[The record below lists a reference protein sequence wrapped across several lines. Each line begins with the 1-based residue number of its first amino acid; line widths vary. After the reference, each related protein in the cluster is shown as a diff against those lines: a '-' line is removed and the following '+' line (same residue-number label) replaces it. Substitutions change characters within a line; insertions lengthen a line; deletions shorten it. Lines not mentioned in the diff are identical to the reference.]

1 MYILLIISLLI
12 LLVINI
18 NLFRRQPVNPNCI
31 FCGMLLLS
39 IIFGLFWYSEWDLSS
54 FSVNSY
60 LAIFLGCGSFSS
72 ASWIIHYLFYNKKE
86 GGYNE
91 KGPIEVG
98 DIKWGIAFIFEI
110 TTAILA
116 INFFGGFGGNISQ
129 SIIDYRVSTSYF
141 NVDTM
146 PSYLSLMI
154 NICLVNGVVSGY
166 ALANNTVF
174 YRKIPLKWLALTLL
188 SMGISLFGGSRG
200 GAVSILISTIMSF
213 LSLMQKKINGSYD
226 KKKMYK
232 FLISCLIGGVIFAI
246 LFVESANW
254 IGRTIEDGPMY
265 YFAIYFSAPLKNLD
279 LNIRD
284 LDNGLNISNTLF
296 RSINGHSLGNVGT
309 VFTDEYMIGNYL
321 GIIVISFI
329 YGLLA
334 TLLYESVRY
343 KRIETNSFSLA
354 FIIYSYVLFAVS
366 MALFGNTM
374 LISLTTTYAIKTL
387 VGIIAI
393 VVLYSL
399 KVKDGKI
406 LIKKWL

>member
-12 LLVINI
+12 LLIINI
-18 NLFRRQPVNPNCI
+18 ILFKRQPVNPNCI

-39 IIFGLFWYSEWDLSS
+39 AIFGLFWYNKWDLSS
-54 FSVNSY
+54 FSANSY
-60 LAIFLGCGSFSS
+60 LAIFLGCGSFSG
-72 ASWIIHYLFYNKKE
+72 ASWIVHYLFYDKEE

-91 KGPIEVG
+91 RGPIEVSLP
-98 DIKWGIAFIFEI
+98 KLGIAFVFEI
-110 TTAILA
+110 ATAIMA

-129 SIIDYRVSTSYF
+129 AIIDYRVSVSYF

-154 NICLVNGVVSGY
+154 NICLVNGIVSGY

-174 YRKIPLKWLALTLL
+174 YKKMPIKWLVLTLL
-188 SMGISLFGGSRG
+188 SIGNSLFGGSRG
-200 GAVSILISTIMSF
+200 GAVSIFISTIMSF
-213 LSLMQKKINGSYD
+213 LSLIQKKYNGSYD
-226 KKKMYK
+226 KKKIYK
-232 FLISCLIGGVIFAI
+232 FLTSLLITGVILAT
-246 LFVESANW
+246 LFVKSANL
-254 IGRTIEDGPMY
+254 IGRTVEDGPMY

-279 LNIRD
+279 LNIKD
-284 LDNGLNISNTLF
+284 LDNGLHITNTMF

-334 TLLYESVRY
+334 TLLYEIIRY
-343 KRIETNSFSLA
+343 KRIETNCFSLA
-354 FIIYSYVLFAVS
+354 LIIYSYILFAVS

-374 LISLTTTYAIKTL
+374 LISLTSMYAAKTL
-387 VGIIAI
+387 IGIIVI
-393 VVLYSL
+393 VVVYSL
-399 KVKDGKI
+399 KVKKGRI
-406 LIKKWL
+406 LIEKWL